1 VYKHR
6 PPALGSGPTA
16 NAAIGGDHRVTE
28 KKSHKEV
35 FMPFFWALI
44 GLALVYIAGAYLYL
58 FGFWH
63 VFKQ

>member
-1 VYKHR
+1 M
-6 PPALGSGPTA
+6 
-16 NAAIGGDHRVTE
+16 TE
-28 KKSHKEV
+28 PKSHKER

-44 GLALVYIAGAYLYL
+44 GLALIWSLGSIFYL